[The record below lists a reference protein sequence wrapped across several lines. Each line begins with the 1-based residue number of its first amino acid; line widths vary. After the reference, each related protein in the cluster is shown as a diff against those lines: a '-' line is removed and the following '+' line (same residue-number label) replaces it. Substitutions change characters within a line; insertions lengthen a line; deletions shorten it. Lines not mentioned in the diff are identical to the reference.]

1 MEYQGRGKG
10 KNRNKEIGNQ
20 LYNRGM
26 IKNKM
31 QETQRM
37 KEREERSKADE
48 KELTFQPKINPISA
62 KIVVNNMLS

>member
-62 KIVVNNMLS
+62 KIVV

>member
-1 MEYQGRGKG
+1 MREDEEIEYQGMGKG

-37 KEREERSKADE
+37 KEREER
-48 KELTFQPKINPISA
+48 
-62 KIVVNNMLS
+62 

>member
-62 KIVVNNMLS
+62 KIVVYNVLF